1 MARKMETKSVAFVSN
16 TSFSLYN
23 FRLGL
28 MRKIKE
34 LGYRVIAIAPSDDY
48 SSYLKREFAFYPVKN
63 LDRRGTNPFKD
74 FILFLEYLKIYS
86 ETRPDVVINFT
97 IKPNIYSSIA
107 CSIFKIHSISVI
119 TGLGYVYT
127 KGGLLKKIVE
137 LLYRFSLKRNKFVV
151 VLNIDDLEILRNLVA
166 TQKLVLIGGEG
177 INMDLFKKEFCGEI
191 ESLEESRKNI
201 FLFIGRFLR
210 DKGVYELIQAGQ
222 KLYQERK
229 DFEIW
234 LLGSVDSGNPSS
246 LKEEEIRDIGKLQFV
261 KILPFTKDVRP
272 FICQADCVI
281 LPSYREGIPRS
292 LLEAMAM
299 EKPIITTDSPG
310 CREVCRN
317 GVNGYLV
324 KPMDSESLKKA
335 MERFINLSFSEREKM
350 GKEGRKFALENFDEK
365 LYIDKFSKL
374 IVRCLDIDKK

>member
-1 MARKMETKSVAFVSN
+1 M
-16 TSFSLYN
+16 
-23 FRLGL
+23 
-28 MRKIKE
+28 
-34 LGYRVIAIAPSDDY
+34 
-48 SSYLKREFAFYPVKN
+48 
-63 LDRRGTNPFKD
+63 
-74 FILFLEYLKIYS
+74 
-86 ETRPDVVINFT
+86 
-97 IKPNIYSSIA
+97 
-107 CSIFKIHSISVI
+107 I

-151 VLNIDDLEILRNLVA
+151 VLNIDDLQVLRNLVA

-191 ESLEESRKNI
+191 ESLEESKKNI

-310 CREVCRN
+310 CREICRN

-350 GKEGRKFALENFDEK
+350 GNEGRKFALENFDEK
-365 LYIDKFSKL
+365 LNIEKFSKL